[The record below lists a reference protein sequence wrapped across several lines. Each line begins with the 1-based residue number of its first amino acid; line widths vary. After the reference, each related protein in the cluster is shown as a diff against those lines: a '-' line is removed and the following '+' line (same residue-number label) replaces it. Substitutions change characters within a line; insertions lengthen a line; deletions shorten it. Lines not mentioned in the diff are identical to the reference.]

1 MPLFG
6 KRKSVETRYC
16 EYCGKSF
23 EVRPSWQS
31 QKFCSRACYAESIR
45 RIHVTKEELE
55 HWYFDLGMT
64 SIDIAER
71 LGCNDRYVREIMSQ
85 HGIQLRD
92 KADAAMDYPCR
103 PFSGNPTEKA
113 YMIGFRLGDLN
124 VRKDMTTSK
133 RISVRSGTTVPAQ
146 VVLIQSLFEPYGH
159 INMRTGTLGETQIEY
174 RLDMSFEFLLPKE
187 DSIPNWVRTNES
199 CFWAFTA
206 GYTDA
211 EGYFAA
217 KWKGNEKYAR
227 IEIDSCDIGIL
238 RGLEK
243 GFNQRGITCS
253 LSLKTKAGTIDKRGT
268 NRNCDFY
275 RLAIFRHSSL
285 ETFFNGVES
294 YLRHADKV
302 ARMRVAQEI
311 LRS

>member
-23 EVRPSWQS
+23 EVCPSWQS

-71 LGCNDRYVREIMSQ
+71 LGCGDGHVREIMRK
-85 HGIQLRD
+85 HGIKLRD
-92 KADAAMDYPCR
+92 KSDAAIDYPCH
-103 PFSGNPTEKA
+103 PFSGNRLEKA
-113 YMIGFRLGDLN
+113 YLIGFRLGDLN
-124 VRKDMTTSK
+124 VRKDMETSR
-133 RISVRSGTTVPAQ
+133 RIQVRSSTTRVEQ
-146 VVLIQSLFEPYGH
+146 LNLICDLFEKYGH
-159 INMRTGTLGETQIEY
+159 VNVRTGTFGESQIEC

-187 DSIPNWVRTNES
+187 DRVPKWVEHDDR

-211 EGYFAA
+211 EGHIT
-217 KWKGNEKYAR
+217 AR
-227 IEIDSCDIGIL
+227 PVATHLQAYVEIGSCDVGIL
-238 RGLEK
+238 KGLEQ
-243 GFNQRGITCS
+243 GFQMRGVTCS
-253 LSLKTKAGTIDKRGT
+253 LSLKTSGGTIDKRGKKM
-268 NRNCDFY
+268 NRDFY
-275 RLAIFRHSSL
+275 RIVIVRKSSVDK
-285 ETFFNGVES
+285 FFCGVS
-294 YLRHADKV
+294 PYLHHADKI
-302 ARMRVAQEI
+302 ARMTRAWQVAKK
-311 LRS
+311 